1 MSYRPPPLACALMMM
16 MMASP
21 SLCPD
26 RAPLVHHLPSSPSVM
41 GGIQSLGC
49 RIQQNREIERER
61 KQHTNLL
68 PSTHWLFSFLVS
80 VERQI
85 SCARRPAARW
95 WKGAKGLLII
105 ITRQSNNNGEDFVF
119 SFNSHIFKREKRKT
133 KVSGLSNDYSA
144 CGWHPRRVPSIHLC
158 VTTHS

>member
-1 MSYRPPPLACALMMM
+1 VRTDDDDDGVALVVSRPRSACASFTVITVRDGGYTQLLDV
-16 MMASP
+16 AYNRTEQR
-21 SLCPD
+21 D
-26 RAPLVHHLPSSPSVM
+26 R
-41 GGIQSLGC
+41 
-49 RIQQNREIERER
+49 ERER

-119 SFNSHIFKREKRKT
+119 SFNSHIFKREKEEKKKNKT
-133 KVSGLSNDYSA
+133 KQKSQDSRMII
-144 CGWHPRRVPSIHLC
+144 RRVVGIPAAFPLYIC
-158 VTTHS
+158 V

>member
-1 MSYRPPPLACALMMM
+1 MRTDDDDDGVALVVSRPRSACASFTVITVRDGGYIQLLDV
-16 MMASP
+16 AYNRTEQR
-21 SLCPD
+21 D
-26 RAPLVHHLPSSPSVM
+26 R
-41 GGIQSLGC
+41 
-49 RIQQNREIERER
+49 ERER

-119 SFNSHIFKREKRKT
+119 SFNSHIFKREKTKT